1 MPVRGNHG
9 KLRWSAASV
18 LVMPPSRFPVLVV
31 VVAAVLLAL
40 SSYDGMRTAQR
51 AGEFEIAARTAR
63 ASVAAEGQRA
73 GAALED
79 AERLR
84 GEVARLE
91 RELDGALEW
100 SRALGEALTEES
112 ERRER
117 AAVQQA
123 AAAALVANP
132 PPFGVQ
138 RCMLALRDC
147 LRADGFLRMQL
158 LRARVL
164 EEKALLDVEFLE
176 FDEATGSPDLVV
188 AARMTA
194 VLDRSRNEV
203 VMLFEHG
210 HRRRDGVRIDLP
222 EHGYEV
228 RFVPVEGRLWEQRLP
243 FLLRVEGEYLDP
255 EAESRAAEHAIDAR
269 TRAIWLERLDD
280 LLVDAGADY
289 KLRVAGFGGL
299 AEGSFRGVRV
309 VGYDAGNV
317 LALAADCEQMAIEVD
332 ARARVVSLLLKNG
345 TLRRQGTESS
355 IHAEG
360 YRMLLPNITPEK
372 AAMTMMGMVVQ
383 R

>member
-1 MPVRGNHG
+1 M
-9 KLRWSAASV
+9 SS
-18 LVMPPSRFPVLVV
+18 SRFPVLVAV
-31 VVAAVLLAL
+31 IAAVLLAL
-40 SSYDGMRTAQR
+40 STYDGMRTAQR
-51 AGEFEIAARTAR
+51 AGEFEIEARAAR
-63 ASVAAEGQRA
+63 ASEAAEARRA
-73 GAALED
+73 GVALED
-79 AERLR
+79 VGRLR
-84 GEVARLE
+84 GDVARLE

-117 AAVQQA
+117 AAVQHA

-194 VLDRSRNEV
+194 VLDRGRNEV
-203 VMLFEHG
+203 VLLFEHG

-228 RFVPVEGRLWEQRLP
+228 RLVPVAARLWEQRLP
-243 FLLRVEGEYLDP
+243 FLLRVDGEYVDP

-289 KLRVAGFGGL
+289 KLRVAGFAGL
-299 AEGSFRGVRV
+299 ADASFRGVRV

-332 ARARVVSLLLKNG
+332 ARARVVSLLLTTG